1 MKQAAT
7 LTSKGQITIPSSV
20 RKALKLNTGDQVVFE
35 FDETGDAPV
44 VHLQRAPD
52 FFALAGSISPKGGM
66 PASWAEER
74 RLAREQ
80 HARRRRT

>member
-7 LTSKGQITIPSSV
+7 LTSKGQITIPSGV
-20 RKALKLNTGDQVVFE
+20 RKVLKLNTGDQVVFE
-35 FDETGDAPV
+35 FEETGNASV

-52 FFALAGSISPKGGM
+52 FFALAGTIPPKGEV
-66 PASWAEER
+66 PATWAEER
-74 RLAREQ
+74 RLAREE